1 MIGKKLHQQ
10 SEMLST
16 ETIENKRYDLKS
28 LSKTQLTQLCA
39 ELGVQK
45 FRANQIFQWLYQ
57 KGAKSFEEMTNLS
70 KELRDRLS
78 LVSFIRNIE
87 LDKMQVSRDGTTK
100 FLFNLFDN
108 RQVEAVLIPEFFPDG
123 VADRLTVC
131 VSSQVGCVFGCS
143 FCATGKMG
151 FFRNL
156 TPGEIVDQITTIN
169 NHTLKKYDKKITNI
183 VYMGMGEPLHNYQS
197 VVASTSILSDPL
209 GIELSQKR
217 ITVSTVG
224 LAKQIKQLGDE
235 QHPFN
240 LAISLHAPSDEKR
253 NKIMPINSS
262 MDLEALKDA
271 LKYYF
276 EKTNKA
282 VTFEYLL
289 FDDFNDSDD
298 DAKKLAEISNWLP
311 SKVNIIMYNNVLGV
325 ELQRAREDRLDKF
338 MRALARHNVRATVRR
353 SRGDDIDAGCGQL
366 AIREGQ
372 PRGKTIAK

>member
-1 MIGKKLHQQ
+1 MTEIMI
-10 SEMLST
+10 ST
-16 ETIENKRYDLKS
+16 ETVSDKKYDLKS
-28 LSKTQLTQLCA
+28 LSKAQLVQLCD
-39 ELGVQK
+39 ELGIEK
-45 FRANQIFQWLYQ
+45 FRSKQIFQWLYQ
-57 KGAKSFEEMTNLS
+57 KGAQNFDEMTNLS
-70 KELRDRLS
+70 KDLRERLAS
-78 LVSFIRNIE
+78 VAFIRNIT
-87 LDKMQVSRDGTTK
+87 LSQKQVSKDGTTK
-100 FLFNLFDN
+100 FLFNLFDD

-131 VSSQVGCVFGCS
+131 VSSQVGCVFGCA

-169 NHTLKKYDKKITNI
+169 TYCLEEHGKKITNV

-197 VVASTSILSDPL
+197 VIHSTDILSDKL

-224 LAKQIKQLGDE
+224 LAKQIKQIAEDE
-235 QHPFN
+235 HQFN
-240 LAISLHAPSDEKR
+240 LAISLHAPTDEKR
-253 NKIMPINSS
+253 DKIMPINSS
-262 MDLEALKDA
+262 MNLASLKES
-271 LKYYF
+271 LQYYYT
-276 EKTNKA
+276 KTSKS

-289 FDDFNDSDD
+289 FDEFNDTDE
-298 DAKKLAEISNWLP
+298 DAKHLATISKWLP

-325 ELQRAREDRLDKF
+325 ELQRAREDRLNKF
-338 MRALARHNVRATVRR
+338 MRALTRHNVRATVRR

-372 PRGKTIAK
+372 PQGKTIAK

>member
-1 MIGKKLHQQ
+1 MI
-10 SEMLST
+10 ST
-16 ETIENKRYDLKS
+16 ETVSNKKYDLKS
-28 LSKTQLTQLCA
+28 LSREQLIQLCE

-45 FRANQIFQWLYQ
+45 FRADQIFQWLYQ
-57 KGAKSFEEMTNLS
+57 KGAQNIDDMTNLS
-70 KELRDRLS
+70 KELRERLS
-78 LVSFIRNIE
+78 EVAFIRGIS
-87 LDKMQVSRDGTTK
+87 LHQKQISKDGTTK
-100 FLFNLFDN
+100 FLFNLFDD

-156 TPGEIVDQITTIN
+156 TPGEIVDQITVIN
-169 NHTLKKYDKKITNI
+169 KHTLELYDKRITNI

-197 VVASTSILSDPL
+197 VVHSTAILTHKL
-209 GIELSQKR
+209 GLELSPKR

-224 LAKQIKQLGDE
+224 LTKQIKQLGDE
-235 QHPFN
+235 GQPFN
-240 LAISLHAPSDEKR
+240 LAISLHAPSDDKR
-253 NKIMPINSS
+253 NQIMPINASL
-262 MDLEALKDA
+262 DLEALKEA
-271 LKYYF
+271 LQYYYSKT
-276 EKTNKA
+276 EKP

-289 FDDFNDSDD
+289 FDGFNDNESD
-298 DAKKLAEISNWLP
+298 ARNLAAISRWLP

-325 ELQRAREDRLDKF
+325 ELQRAREDRLNQF
-338 MRALARHNVRATVRR
+338 MKHLTRLGVRATVRR

-372 PRGKTIAK
+372 PRGKTIAQT